1 MTPEPLCHYSSQTQQ
16 MRFMLWA
23 WLQLILQEIKG
34 SREHSLR
41 ARLPSSREMPEI
53 THLPI
58 THRPHLQSNT
68 MASGPEE
75 AKKNMRQGP
84 KARNCP
90 RNAAAPSDTHR
101 AVWMAANGSGLLQ
114 THYPP
119 TPCPHSRNSASRL
132 SAPGTQLTL
141 QEQRSLLL
149 PQTHCNL

>member
-1 MTPEPLCHYSSQTQQ
+1 
-16 MRFMLWA
+16 MLWA